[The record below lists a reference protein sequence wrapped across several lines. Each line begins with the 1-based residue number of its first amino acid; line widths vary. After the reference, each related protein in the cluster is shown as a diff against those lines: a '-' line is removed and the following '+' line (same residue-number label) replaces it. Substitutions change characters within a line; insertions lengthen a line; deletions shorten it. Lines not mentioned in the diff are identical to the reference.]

1 MPSVETVLD
10 GTFLL
15 GGVSETGLA
24 LVRLTAEGKSEELP
38 LPDSTEYLYALCP
51 DGAGGAWLLCGSLP
65 KGYFDAFGNFR
76 FLSKEPEGKL
86 ALAHYDAAFALQE
99 TVLLQ
104 TQYTDRFFQ
113 LCRLEGGFCMMS
125 ASLLIC
131 LDEAGAETS
140 RQSLDAK
147 DGWSFAAI
155 QEADGVLYVLTRNFY
170 SEELPELRKFAPDT
184 LSALEADTCTSEV
197 IGLGLCADG
206 RLLMGNREELFAYDT
221 GSGETEPL
229 VRWQELGANVL
240 AEQPWELEDGYLL
253 FSPGD
258 TSLQRLRRVPG
269 QTPER
274 TVLTLAVVCGDTPF
288 GAFTQMLQDFN
299 LSQDAYRIC
308 VTESRRA
315 PLTFGVFR
323 PTVLLP
329 DDLPAGQPQFQLV
342 LAHELAHIRRRDCLR
357 KLLLIVCLC
366 LYWWNPLVWIMVRL
380 ANRDME
386 LACDEAVLRALG
398 PACKK
403 PYALALLDMAQRQTK
418 PSPLCSSFA
427 KSCAEE
433 RVRAIL
439 RFRRLPA
446 WTGALTAVLFL
457 LAAGVLATQAQTA
470 ARVPEAPAA
479 MQEQAETPEAPVNQ
493 PVIHIDPVIT
503 PAPAAQEPEAEAPAY
518 VWPLEDV
525 DAAVTDAYGWTVH
538 PLTQKESFHSG
549 VDLEAEA
556 GQNVL
561 AVAAG
566 TVLDCSYSEA
576 YGYHV
581 TLEHENGVQTM
592 YAHLRAF
599 YVESGDTV
607 AQGQVI
613 AAVGATGWATGP
625 HLHLSVFRDG
635 EAVDP
640 LDALASALE

>member
-1 MPSVETVLD
+1 MKGVQAAVLGGSALILLILALRLTLKNHLPRRLLPALWCIAAIRLLLPVEIPTRLSVWNLLRSTAAEQTAPTAASPLPFPQLSAAQGAPAAASEPDWRLLLWLGIAALLAAYFAVGYVCMLQRFHARRILPQPSVD
-10 GTFLL
+10 ALL
-15 GGVSETGLA
+15 G
-24 LVRLTAEGKSEELP
+24 R
-38 LPDSTEYLYALCP
+38 
-51 DGAGGAWLLCGSLP
+51 
-65 KGYFDAFGNFR
+65 FR
-76 FLSKEPEGKL
+76 FARDPK
-86 ALAHYDAAFALQE
+86 
-99 TVLLQ
+99 
-104 TQYTDRFFQ
+104 
-113 LCRLEGGFCMMS
+113 
-125 ASLLIC
+125 IC
-131 LDEAGAETS
+131 T
-140 RQSLDAK
+140 
-147 DGWSFAAI
+147 
-155 QEADGVLYVLTRNFY
+155 
-170 SEELPELRKFAPDT
+170 
-184 LSALEADTCTSEV
+184 
-197 IGLGLCADG
+197 
-206 RLLMGNREELFAYDT
+206 
-221 GSGETEPL
+221 
-229 VRWQELGANVL
+229 
-240 AEQPWELEDGYLL
+240 
-253 FSPGD
+253 
-258 TSLQRLRRVPG
+258 
-269 QTPER
+269 
-274 TVLTLAVVCGDTPF
+274 
-288 GAFTQMLQDFN
+288 
-299 LSQDAYRIC
+299 
-308 VTESRRA
+308 TESRRA

-329 DDLPAGQPQFQLV
+329 DDLRAGQAQFQLV
-342 LAHELAHIRRRDCLR
+342 LAHELAHIRRKDCLR
-357 KLLLIVCLC
+357 KLLLTVCLC
-366 LYWWNPLVWIMVRL
+366 LNWWNPLVWVMVRL

-386 LACDEAVLRALG
+386 LACDETVLRTLG

-403 PYALALLDMAQRQTK
+403 SYALTLLDMAQRQAK
-418 PSPLCSSFA
+418 PSPLCSGFA

-439 RFRRLPA
+439 RFRRLPV
-446 WTGALTAVLFL
+446 WTGALAAALFF

-518 VWPLEDV
+518 VWPLEDA

-599 YVESGDTV
+599 YVKSGDTV

-640 LDALASALE
+640 LTALASETE